1 MPVTARQLP
10 SCSVLTAS
18 ERKKKKSQ
26 AHSLPVPLRTDP
38 RRGVPPSVAPCEKEH
53 LHFHLCRPPSSCFSF
68 LPIFPPPSRT
78 SLHSPSMSTNYWV
91 GGEERGSTKTS
102 SGPPTDPVPPFAGR
116 SLLAIGPL
124 SLVFWL
130 GPRPL
135 GHKGLIMGY
144 DWLGCVAH
152 HWDSPL
158 PVPPVPPVPPPLFV
172 FGLLPNIWASNQV
185 AGHRGQQS
193 VSAPLCSEPVIKP
206 GTVSLG
212 CPEL

>member
-1 MPVTARQLP
+1 
-10 SCSVLTAS
+10 
-18 ERKKKKSQ
+18 
-26 AHSLPVPLRTDP
+26 
-38 RRGVPPSVAPCEKEH
+38 
-53 LHFHLCRPPSSCFSF
+53 
-68 LPIFPPPSRT
+68 
-78 SLHSPSMSTNYWV
+78 MSTNYWV
-91 GGEERGSTKTS
+91 GGEQGGSTKTS
-102 SGPPTDPVPPFAGR
+102 SGPPTDPVPPFTGP

-158 PVPPVPPVPPPLFV
+158 PVPPVPPPLFV

-185 AGHRGQQS
+185 AGQRGQQS
-193 VSAPLCSEPVIKP
+193 VSALSLSLTEELSLWDVQRCKP
-206 GTVSLG
+206 PQLHQVAQCCAFFFLSQ
-212 CPEL
+212 